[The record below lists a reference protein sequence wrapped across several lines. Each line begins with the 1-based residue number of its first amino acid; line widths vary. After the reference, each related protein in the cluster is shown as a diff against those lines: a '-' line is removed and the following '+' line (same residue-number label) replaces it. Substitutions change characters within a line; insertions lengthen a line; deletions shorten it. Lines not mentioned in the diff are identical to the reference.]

1 MPNEYRILRAI
12 RELMEWKWKKHI
24 T

>member
-12 RELMEWKWKKHI
+12 RELMDWKWKKHI